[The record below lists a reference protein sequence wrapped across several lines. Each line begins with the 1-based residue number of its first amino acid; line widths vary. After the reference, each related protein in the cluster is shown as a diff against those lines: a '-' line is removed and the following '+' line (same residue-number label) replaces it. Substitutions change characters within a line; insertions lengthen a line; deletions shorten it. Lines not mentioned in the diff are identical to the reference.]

1 MILID
6 NINILKSA
14 YPSIWNRLKPLEDT
28 MDNSL
33 FQIEET
39 RRGDKTISIEKGD
52 KKLYLHSRYN
62 PIREAEAIIEEY
74 EGMEPDTTVIFYG
87 TGLGYHIDL
96 FLQKHPDVNYYI
108 YEPIPELLYIYL
120 SNNSLRR
127 LSSLKL
133 KDIIL
138 ADNELDIK
146 KFFNQLVDKAS
157 GKYIHVVLSS
167 HKNIFNEEYER
178 FLELFKETIKDKKT
192 SVGTNLAF
200 QERWILNSMKNFKEV
215 LNTPNIL
222 LERKGAFKSKP
233 AILVAAGPSLNEEIE
248 NLKQIKESGLAYIFS
263 VGSAINTL
271 IHNNIYP
278 DAATTYDPGK
288 FNHNVFKRVKEKG
301 IKGIP
306 MIFGS
311 SVGYETLIDYPG
323 KKYHMITSQDTVS
336 NYYLKNKDEDSIYIV
351 HDAPSIAVVT
361 VQVLYELGFN
371 PIILVGQ
378 NLAYKG
384 KKRHSEGISYSKD
397 VTDKE
402 IEKGI
407 WVKDVYGNEVLTNE
421 GYNNMRM
428 QMEYYIKTLPNIE
441 VINTTKGGAHIEGAD
456 FKELSAV
463 MEELLKEKVVEDDWI
478 KGNKTQYDKEYLK
491 NQSEKMDRAYRRA
504 LKLMDEYYD
513 ILNTI
518 ERLIKNQN
526 FNQAE
531 KTYLKLDKA
540 LRKIERNDYFMT
552 FILPMNR
559 VQYELLANSIDSL
572 NEERNPIEKGRRIVE
587 SFKKFMD
594 LCKEDIGK
602 IDEIYS
608 EIKISIEEFLK
619 SESDSEG
626 LLC

>member
-39 RRGDKTISIEKGD
+39 RRGDKTICIEKD
-52 KKLYLHSRYN
+52 NRKLYLHSRYN

-74 EGMEPDTTVIFYG
+74 EGIEPGITVIFYG

-96 FLQKHPDVNYYI
+96 FLQKHPDINYYI
-108 YEPIPELLYIYL
+108 YEPIPEMLYTYL
-120 SNNSLRR
+120 SYNSLKR
-127 LSSLKL
+127 LPSLKL

-146 KFFNQLVDKAS
+146 KFFNKLVDKTND
-157 GKYIHVVLSS
+157 KFIHIVLNS
-167 HKNIFNEEYER
+167 HRNIFTKEYNE

-192 SVGTNLAF
+192 SIGTNLAF

-222 LERKGAFKSKP
+222 LEKKGAFKDKP
-233 AILVAAGPSLNEEIE
+233 VILVAAGPSLNEEIE
-248 NLKQIKESGLAYIFS
+248 NLKQIKEKGLAYIFS

-278 DAATTYDPGK
+278 DAATTYDPTIR
-288 FNHNVFKRVKEKG
+288 NQIVFEKVKENR
-301 IKGIP
+301 IVDIP

-323 KKYHMITSQDTVS
+323 EKYHMITSQDTIS
-336 NYYLKNKDEDSIYIV
+336 NYYLKNQDGKPISIMQ
-351 HDAPSIAVVT
+351 DAPSIAVVT
-361 VQVLYELGFN
+361 VQLLYELGFN

-378 NLAYKG
+378 NLAYKD
-384 KKRHSEGISYSKD
+384 KKRHSEGVHYSKD
-397 VTDKE
+397 VTDEE

-407 WVKDVYGNEVLTNE
+407 WVKGVYGNEVLTNE

-463 MEELLKEKVVEDDWI
+463 MEELLKEKVVEDSWLE
-478 KGNKTQYDKEYLK
+478 GNKTQYDKEYLK
-491 NQSEKMDRAYRRA
+491 TRSEKMDRAYEKA
-504 LKLMDEYYD
+504 FKLIDEYYD
-513 ILNTI
+513 IINTI
-518 ERLIKNQN
+518 EKLIKNQN

-531 KTYLKLDKA
+531 KTYVKLDKA
-540 LRKIERNDYFMT
+540 LRKIERNDYFQT

-559 VQYELLANSIDSL
+559 VHYKLLADSIDSL
-572 NEERNPIEKGRRIVE
+572 NEEKNPMEKGRRIVE
-587 SFKKFMD
+587 SFRKFMD
-594 LCKEDIGK
+594 LCKWDMGK

-626 LLC
+626 L

>member
-14 YPSIWNRLKPLEDT
+14 YPNLWNRLKSLEDAMNT
-28 MDNSL
+28 SSIN
-33 FQIEET
+33 IEET
-39 RRGDKTISIEKGD
+39 RRGDKTIWIEKDG
-52 KKLYLHSRYN
+52 KKLYLHSKYN
-62 PIREAEAIIEEY
+62 PIREAEAIIAEY
-74 EGMEPDTTVIFYG
+74 EEIDSDTTVIFYG

-96 FLQKHPDVNYYI
+96 FLQKYPDVDYYI
-108 YEPIPELLYIYL
+108 YEPIPELLYAYL
-120 SNNSLRR
+120 SHNSLRK
-127 LSSLKL
+127 LPSLKM
-133 KDIIL
+133 KDLIL
-138 ADNELDIK
+138 ADNEIEAR
-146 KFFNQLVDKAS
+146 KFFNQLVDRTS

-167 HKNIFNEEYER
+167 HKNIFPEEYER
-178 FLELFKETIKDKKT
+178 FLESFKGTLKDKK
-192 SVGTNLAF
+192 SHIGVNLAF

-222 LERKGAFKSKP
+222 LEKKGKFQGKP
-233 AILVAAGPSLNEEIE
+233 AIIVAAGPSLNEEIE
-248 NLKQIKESGLAYIFS
+248 NLRCIKEKGLAYIFS

-271 IHNNIYP
+271 LYHGIYP
-278 DAATTYDPGK
+278 DAATTYDPGE
-288 FNHNVFKRVKEKG
+288 FNQNVFTKVKEKG
-301 IKGIP
+301 IKDIP

-336 NYYLKNKDEDSIYIV
+336 NYYLKNKDGKPINIV
-351 HDAPSIAVVT
+351 QDAPSIAVVT
-361 VQVLYELGFN
+361 VQLLYELGFN

-456 FKELSAV
+456 FKELSVV
-463 MEELLKEKVVEDDWI
+463 MEEYLKEKVVEDDWLE
-478 KGNKTQYDKEYLK
+478 GNKTQYDKEHLK
-491 NQSEKMDRAYRRA
+491 IQLEKMDRAYRRA

-626 LLC
+626 L

>member
-39 RRGDKTISIEKGD
+39 RRGDKTICIEKD
-52 KKLYLHSRYN
+52 NRKLYLHSRYN

-74 EGMEPDTTVIFYG
+74 EGIEPGITVIFYG

-96 FLQKHPDVNYYI
+96 FLQKHPDINYYI
-108 YEPIPELLYIYL
+108 YEPIPEMLYTYL
-120 SNNSLRR
+120 SYNSLKR
-127 LSSLKL
+127 LPSLKL

-146 KFFNQLVDKAS
+146 KFFNKLVDKTND
-157 GKYIHVVLSS
+157 KFIHIVLNS
-167 HKNIFNEEYER
+167 HRNIFTKEYNE

-192 SVGTNLAF
+192 SIGTNLAF

-222 LERKGAFKSKP
+222 LEKKGAFKDKP
-233 AILVAAGPSLNEEIE
+233 VILVAAGPSLNEEIE
-248 NLKQIKESGLAYIFS
+248 NLKQIKEKGLAYIFS

-278 DAATTYDPGK
+278 DAATTYDPTIR
-288 FNHNVFKRVKEKG
+288 NQIVFEKVKENR
-301 IKGIP
+301 IVDIP

-323 KKYHMITSQDTVS
+323 EKYHMITSQDTIS
-336 NYYLKNKDEDSIYIV
+336 NYYLKNQDGKPISIMQ
-351 HDAPSIAVVT
+351 DAPSIAVVT
-361 VQVLYELGFN
+361 VQLLYELGFN

-378 NLAYKG
+378 NLAYKD
-384 KKRHSEGISYSKD
+384 KKRHSEGVHYSKD
-397 VTDKE
+397 VTDEE

-407 WVKDVYGNEVLTNE
+407 WVKGVYGNEVLTNE
-421 GYNNMRM
+421 GFNRMRQ
-428 QMEYYIKTLPNIE
+428 QMEYYIKALSNIE
-441 VINTTKGGAHIEGAD
+441 VINTTKGGAHIEGTS
-456 FKELSAV
+456 FRELTSV
-463 MEELLKEKVVEDDWI
+463 MDKYLKEKVVEDSWLE
-478 KGNKTQYDKEYLK
+478 GNKTQYDKEYLK
-491 NQSEKMDRAYRRA
+491 TRSEKMDRAYEKA
-504 LKLMDEYYD
+504 FKLIDEYYD
-513 ILNTI
+513 IINTI
-518 ERLIKNQN
+518 EKLIKNQN

-531 KTYLKLDKA
+531 KTYVKLDKA
-540 LRKIERNDYFMT
+540 LRKIERNDYFQT

-559 VQYELLANSIDSL
+559 VHYKLLADSIDSL
-572 NEERNPIEKGRRIVE
+572 NEEKNPMEKGRRIVE
-587 SFKKFMD
+587 SFRKFMD
-594 LCKEDIGK
+594 LCKWDMEG
-602 IDEIYS
+602 
-608 EIKISIEEFLK
+608 IEEVYNEMKDTIL
-619 SESDSEG
+619 SN
-626 LLC
+626 

>member
-14 YPSIWNRLKPLEDT
+14 YPNLWNRLKSLEDAMNT
-28 MDNSL
+28 SSIN
-33 FQIEET
+33 IEET
-39 RRGDKTISIEKGD
+39 RRGNKTIWIENDG
-52 KKLYLHSRYN
+52 KKLYLHSKYN

-74 EGMEPDTTVIFYG
+74 EGIESDTTVIFYG

-120 SNNSLRR
+120 SHKSLRK
-127 LSSLKL
+127 LPSLKM
-133 KDIIL
+133 KDLIL
-138 ADNELDIK
+138 ADNEIEAR
-146 KFFNQLVDKAS
+146 KFFNQLIDRAS

-167 HKNIFNEEYER
+167 HKNIFPEEYER
-178 FLELFKETIKDKKT
+178 FLESFKGTLKDKK
-192 SVGTNLAF
+192 SHIGVNLAF

-222 LERKGAFKSKP
+222 LEKKGKFQGKP
-233 AILVAAGPSLNEEIE
+233 AIIVAAGPSLNEEIE
-248 NLKQIKESGLAYIFS
+248 NLRCIKEKGLAYIFS

-271 IHNNIYP
+271 LYHGIYP
-278 DAATTYDPGK
+278 DAATTYDPSAR
-288 FNHNVFKRVKEKG
+288 NQIVFEKVKEKD
-301 IKGIP
+301 IADIP

-336 NYYLKNKDEDSIYIV
+336 NYYLKNKNEDSIYIV
-351 HDAPSIAVVT
+351 QDAPSIAVVT
-361 VQVLYELGFN
+361 IQLLYELGFN

-384 KKRHSEGISYSKD
+384 KKRHSEGVHYSKD
-397 VTDKE
+397 VTDDE
-402 IEKGI
+402 MEKGI
-407 WVKDVYGNEVLTNE
+407 WIKDVYGNEVLTND
-421 GYNNMRM
+421 GFNRMRQ
-428 QMEYYIKTLPNIE
+428 QMEYYIKTLPNIK
-441 VINTTKGGAHIEGAD
+441 VINTTKGGAHIEGTS
-456 FKELSAV
+456 FMELKRV
-463 MEELLKEKVVEDDWI
+463 IDEYLKETVVEKDWLE
-478 KGNKTQYDKEYLK
+478 GNKTQYDKEYLRL
-491 NQSEKMDRAYRRA
+491 QSEKMDRAYKRA
-504 LKLMDEYYD
+504 YKLMDEYYD

-518 ERLIKNQN
+518 ERLIRNQN
-526 FNQAE
+526 FNQVE

-572 NEERNPIEKGRRIVE
+572 NEERNPIEKGRRIVD

-594 LCKEDIGK
+594 VCK
-602 IDEIYS
+602 IDVDR
-608 EIKISIEEFLK
+608 IKEVYDEMK
-619 SESDSEG
+619 EG
-626 LLC
+626 ILGYEDDVNGN

>member
-39 RRGDKTISIEKGD
+39 RRGDKTMCIEKD
-52 KKLYLHSRYN
+52 NRKLYLYSRYN

-74 EGMEPDTTVIFYG
+74 EGIEPGTTVIFYG

-96 FLQKHPDVNYYI
+96 FLQKHPDRNYYI
-108 YEPIPELLYIYL
+108 YEPIPEMLYTYL
-120 SNNSLRR
+120 SHNSLKR
-127 LSSLKL
+127 LPSLKL

-146 KFFNQLVDKAS
+146 KFFNKLVDKTND
-157 GKYIHVVLSS
+157 KFIHIVLNS
-167 HKNIFNEEYER
+167 HRNIFTKEYNE

-192 SVGTNLAF
+192 SIGTNLAF

-222 LERKGAFKSKP
+222 LEKKGAFKDKP

-248 NLKQIKESGLAYIFS
+248 NLKQIKEKGIAYIFS

-288 FNHNVFKRVKEKG
+288 FNHNVFRKVKEKG
-301 IKGIP
+301 IKDIP

-323 KKYHMITSQDTVS
+323 EKYHMITSQDTVS
-336 NYYLKNKDEDSIYIV
+336 NYYLKNQDGEPISIMQ
-351 HDAPSIAVVT
+351 DAPSIAVVT
-361 VQVLYELGFN
+361 VQLLYELGFN

-378 NLAYKG
+378 NLAYKD
-384 KKRHSEGISYSKD
+384 KKRHSEGIHYSKN
-397 VTDKE
+397 VTDEE

-407 WVKDVYGNEVLTNE
+407 WVKGVYGNEVLTNE
-421 GYNNMRM
+421 GFNRMRQ
-428 QMEYYIKTLPNIE
+428 QMEYYIKALSNIE
-441 VINTTKGGAHIEGAD
+441 VINTTKGGAHIEGTS
-456 FKELSAV
+456 FRELTSV
-463 MEELLKEKVVEDDWI
+463 MDKYLKEKVVEDSWLE
-478 KGNKTQYDKEYLK
+478 GNKTQYDKEYLK
-491 NQSEKMDRAYRRA
+491 TRSEKMDRAYEKA
-504 LKLMDEYYD
+504 FKLIDEYYD
-513 ILNTI
+513 IINTI
-518 ERLIKNQN
+518 EKLIKNQN

-531 KTYLKLDKA
+531 KTYVKLDKA
-540 LRKIERNDYFMT
+540 LRKIERNDYFQT

-559 VQYELLANSIDSL
+559 VHYKLLADSIDSL
-572 NEERNPIEKGRRIVE
+572 NEEKNPMEKGRRIVE
-587 SFKKFMD
+587 SFRRFMD
-594 LCKEDIGK
+594 LCKWDMEG
-602 IDEIYS
+602 
-608 EIKISIEEFLK
+608 IEEVYNEMKDTIL
-619 SESDSEG
+619 SN
-626 LLC
+626 

>member
-52 KKLYLHSRYN
+52 KKLYLHSKYN

-74 EGMEPDTTVIFYG
+74 EGIEPGATVIFYG

-127 LSSLKL
+127 LPSLKL

-146 KFFNQLVDKAS
+146 KFFNQLVDKTND
-157 GKYIHVVLSS
+157 KFIHIVLNS
-167 HKNIFNEEYER
+167 HRNIFTKEYNE

-192 SVGTNLAF
+192 SIGTNLAF

-222 LERKGAFKSKP
+222 LEKKGAFKSKP

-248 NLKQIKESGLAYIFS
+248 NLKQIKEKGLAYIFS

-278 DAATTYDPGK
+278 DAATTYDPTIR
-288 FNHNVFKRVKEKG
+288 NQIVFEKVKENR
-301 IKGIP
+301 IVDIP

-323 KKYHMITSQDTVS
+323 EKYHMITSQDTIS
-336 NYYLKNKDEDSIYIV
+336 NYYLKNQDGKPISIMQ
-351 HDAPSIAVVT
+351 DAPSIAVVT
-361 VQVLYELGFN
+361 VQLLYELGFN

-378 NLAYKG
+378 NLAYKD
-384 KKRHSEGISYSKD
+384 KKRHSEGVHYSKD
-397 VTDKE
+397 VTDEE

-407 WVKDVYGNEVLTNE
+407 WVKGVYGNEVLTNE
-421 GYNNMRM
+421 GFNRMRQ
-428 QMEYYIKTLPNIE
+428 QMEYYIKALPNIE
-441 VINTTKGGAHIEGAD
+441 VINTTKGGAHIEGTS
-456 FKELSAV
+456 FRELTSV
-463 MEELLKEKVVEDDWI
+463 MDKYLKEKVVEDSWLE
-478 KGNKTQYDKEYLK
+478 GNKTQYDKEYLK
-491 NQSEKMDRAYRRA
+491 TRSEKMDRAYEKA
-504 LKLMDEYYD
+504 FKLIDEYYD
-513 ILNTI
+513 IINTI
-518 ERLIKNQN
+518 EKLIKNQN

-531 KTYLKLDKA
+531 KTYVKLDKA
-540 LRKIERNDYFMT
+540 LRKIERNDYFQT

-559 VQYELLANSIDSL
+559 VHYKLLADSIDSL
-572 NEERNPIEKGRRIVE
+572 NEEKNPMEKGRRIVE
-587 SFKKFMD
+587 SFRKFMD
-594 LCKEDIGK
+594 LCKWDMEG
-602 IDEIYS
+602 
-608 EIKISIEEFLK
+608 IEEVYNEMKDTIL
-619 SESDSEG
+619 SN
-626 LLC
+626 

>member
-14 YPSIWNRLKPLEDT
+14 YPNLWNRLKSLEDAMNT
-28 MDNSL
+28 SSIN
-33 FQIEET
+33 IEET
-39 RRGDKTISIEKGD
+39 RRGDKTISIEKDG
-52 KKLYLHSRYN
+52 KKLYLHSKYN
-62 PIREAEAIIEEY
+62 PIREAEAIIAEY
-74 EGMEPDTTVIFYG
+74 EQIEPDTTVIFYG
-87 TGLGYHIDL
+87 TGMGYHIDL
-96 FLQKHPDVNYYI
+96 FLQKHPNVNYYI

-120 SNNSLRR
+120 SHNSLRK
-127 LSSLKL
+127 LPSLKM
-133 KDIIL
+133 KDLIL
-138 ADNELDIK
+138 ADNEIEAR
-146 KFFNQLVDKAS
+146 KFFNQLIDRAS

-167 HKNIFNEEYER
+167 HKNIFPEEYER
-178 FLELFKETIKDKKT
+178 FLESFKGTLKDKK
-192 SVGTNLAF
+192 SHIGVNLAF

-222 LERKGAFKSKP
+222 LEKKGAFKGKP
-233 AILVAAGPSLNEEIE
+233 AIIVAAGPSLNEEIE
-248 NLKQIKESGLAYIFS
+248 NLRCIKEKGLAYIFS

-271 IHNNIYP
+271 IHHDIYP
-278 DAATTYDPGK
+278 DAATTYDPGE
-288 FNHNVFKRVKEKG
+288 FNQNVFTKVKEKG
-301 IKGIP
+301 IKDIP

-311 SVGYETLIDYPG
+311 SVGYETLIGYPG

-336 NYYLKNKDEDSIYIV
+336 NYYLKNKDGKPINIV
-351 HDAPSIAVVT
+351 QDAPSIAVVT
-361 VQVLYELGFN
+361 VQLLYELGFN

-407 WVKDVYGNEVLTNE
+407 WVKDVYGNEVLTND
-421 GYNNMRM
+421 GFNRMRQ
-428 QMEYYIKTLPNIE
+428 QMEYYIKTLPNIK

-456 FKELSAV
+456 FKELSVV
-463 MEELLKEKVVEDDWI
+463 MEEYLKEKVVEDDWLE
-478 KGNKTQYDKEYLK
+478 GNKTQYDREHLK
-491 NQSEKMDRAYRRA
+491 IQLEKMDRAYRRA

-626 LLC
+626 L

>member
-14 YPSIWNRLKPLEDT
+14 YPNLWNRLKSLEDAMNT
-28 MDNSL
+28 SSIN
-33 FQIEET
+33 IEET
-39 RRGDKTISIEKGD
+39 RRGDKTIWIEKDG
-52 KKLYLHSRYN
+52 KKLYLHSKYN
-62 PIREAEAIIEEY
+62 PIREAEAIIAEY
-74 EGMEPDTTVIFYG
+74 EEIDSDTTVIFYG

-96 FLQKHPDVNYYI
+96 FLQKYPDVDYYI
-108 YEPIPELLYIYL
+108 YEPIPELLYAYL
-120 SNNSLRR
+120 SHNSLRK
-127 LSSLKL
+127 LPSLKM
-133 KDIIL
+133 KDLIL
-138 ADNELDIK
+138 ADNEIEAR
-146 KFFNQLVDKAS
+146 KFFNQLIDRAS

-167 HKNIFNEEYER
+167 HKNIFPEEYER
-178 FLELFKETIKDKKT
+178 FLESFKGTLKDKK
-192 SVGTNLAF
+192 SHIGVNLAF

-222 LERKGAFKSKP
+222 LEKKGKFQGKP
-233 AILVAAGPSLNEEIE
+233 AIIVAAGPSLNEEIE
-248 NLKQIKESGLAYIFS
+248 NLRYIKEKGLAYIFS

-271 IHNNIYP
+271 IHHDIYP
-278 DAATTYDPGK
+278 DAATTYDPSAR
-288 FNHNVFKRVKEKG
+288 NQIVFEKVKEKD
-301 IKGIP
+301 IADIP

-336 NYYLKNKDEDSIYIV
+336 NYYLKNKDGKPINIV
-351 HDAPSIAVVT
+351 QDAPSIAVVT
-361 VQVLYELGFN
+361 VQLLYELGFN

-456 FKELSAV
+456 FKELSVV
-463 MEELLKEKVVEDDWI
+463 MEEYLKEKVVEDDWLE
-478 KGNKTQYDKEYLK
+478 GNKTQYDKEHLK
-491 NQSEKMDRAYRRA
+491 IQLEKMDRAYRRA

-626 LLC
+626 L

>member
-39 RRGDKTISIEKGD
+39 RRGDKTICIEKD
-52 KKLYLHSRYN
+52 NRKLYLHSRYN

-96 FLQKHPDVNYYI
+96 FLQKHPDINYYI
-108 YEPIPELLYIYL
+108 YEPIPEMLYTYL
-120 SNNSLRR
+120 SYNSLKR
-127 LSSLKL
+127 LPSLKL

-146 KFFNQLVDKAS
+146 KFFNKLVDKTND
-157 GKYIHVVLSS
+157 KFIHIVLNS
-167 HKNIFNEEYER
+167 HRNIFTKEYNE

-192 SVGTNLAF
+192 SIGTNLAF

-222 LERKGAFKSKP
+222 LEKKGAFKDKP
-233 AILVAAGPSLNEEIE
+233 VILVAAGPSLNEEIE
-248 NLKQIKESGLAYIFS
+248 NLKQIKEKGLAYIFS

-278 DAATTYDPGK
+278 DAATTYDPTIR
-288 FNHNVFKRVKEKG
+288 NQIVFEKVKENR
-301 IKGIP
+301 IVDIP

-323 KKYHMITSQDTVS
+323 EKYHMITSQDTIS
-336 NYYLKNKDEDSIYIV
+336 NYYLKNQDGKPISIMQ
-351 HDAPSIAVVT
+351 DAPSIAVVT
-361 VQVLYELGFN
+361 VQLLYELGFN
-371 PIILVGQ
+371 PIILAGQ
-378 NLAYKG
+378 NLAYKD
-384 KKRHSEGISYSKD
+384 KKRHSEGVHYSKD
-397 VTDKE
+397 VTDEE

-407 WVKDVYGNEVLTNE
+407 WVKGVYGNEVLTNE
-421 GYNNMRM
+421 GFNRMRQ
-428 QMEYYIKTLPNIE
+428 QMEYYIKALSNIE
-441 VINTTKGGAHIEGAD
+441 VINTTKGGAHIEGTS
-456 FKELSAV
+456 FRELTSV
-463 MEELLKEKVVEDDWI
+463 MDKYLKEKVVEDSWLE
-478 KGNKTQYDKEYLK
+478 GNKTQYDKEYLK
-491 NQSEKMDRAYRRA
+491 TRSEKMDRAYEKA
-504 LKLMDEYYD
+504 FKLIDEYYD
-513 ILNTI
+513 IINTI
-518 ERLIKNQN
+518 EKLIKNQN

-531 KTYLKLDKA
+531 KTYVKLDKA
-540 LRKIERNDYFMT
+540 LRKIERNDYFQT

-559 VQYELLANSIDSL
+559 VHYKLLADSIDSL
-572 NEERNPIEKGRRIVE
+572 NEEKNPMEKGRRIVE
-587 SFKKFMD
+587 SFRKFMD
-594 LCKEDIGK
+594 LCKWDMEG
-602 IDEIYS
+602 
-608 EIKISIEEFLK
+608 IEEVYNEMKDTIL
-619 SESDSEG
+619 SN
-626 LLC
+626 